1 MRELLILI
9 TGFVFVVNT
18 PTYAHSNH
26 PINLFPSTEQDTV
39 ATLPKVF
46 LLGNHE
52 VAYEKLSEAGTSLL
66 AVCEDDFNAAHG
78 KWNSLLKEMEAHADM
93 VNYDIKGVKMWLH
106 VFWDEKG
113 KINHIAFYLKP
124 NSRNVKTDEMTAFLT
139 DFVNN
144 YHLPTQSSTNFS
156 HYSGA
161 AFPTLNWKKKS
172 QLTAKTKMKEKD

>member
-1 MRELLILI
+1 MREILILMV
-9 TGFVFVVNT
+9 GFMFAMST
-18 PTYAHSNH
+18 PTHANSDNAIY
-26 PINLFPSTEQDTV
+26 PISLYEQDSIFS
-39 ATLPKVF
+39 LPKVF

-52 VAYEKLSEAGTSLL
+52 VAYEKLSGEGTSLL

-78 KWNSLLKEMEAHADM
+78 KWNSLLKEMEAHAEM
-93 VNYDIKGVKMWLH
+93 INYDIKGVKMWLH
-106 VFWDEKG
+106 VFWDDKG

-124 NSRNVKTDEMTAFLT
+124 NSRNVKTEEMTAFLT

-144 YHLPTQSSTNFS
+144 YHLPAQYDDHFS

-172 QLTAKTKMKEKD
+172 RITVKVKEKD

>member
-1 MRELLILI
+1 MRELLTLMI
-9 TGFVFVVNT
+9 GFLFFMNA
-18 PTYAHSNH
+18 PIYAYSNGS
-26 PINLFPSTEQDTV
+26 INFFSLNEQDSV

-46 LLGNHE
+46 LLGDHE
-52 VAYEKLSEAGTSLL
+52 DAYEQLSENGTSLL
-66 AVCEDDFNAAHG
+66 AICENDFNVAHG

-93 VNYDIKGVKMWLH
+93 INYDIKGVKMWLH

-124 NSRNVKTDEMTAFLT
+124 NSRNIKMEEMSAFLT

-144 YHLPTQSSTNFS
+144 YYVPIQFDENFS

-161 AFPTLNWKKKS
+161 AFPTLNWKRKS
-172 QLTAKTKMKEKD
+172 QTTAKIKE